1 MKLVHPNIDFGF
13 DFQKKNYYSLVIEN
27 ADEFFRLTKQ
37 ILNQT
42 EGEEGQW
49 VLSEVLPIN
58 INKNILVLSDFYNL
72 SCNNKKMESLLK
84 SKILG
89 LNGFVD
95 MGEVLSRINA
105 DILDLNDII
114 TSNFDFKIEY
124 NDEITLESILKL
136 LKYSFSDEEILLKK
150 VVNYIEIYSELNPI
164 KLVVFVGMT
173 ALLNETDIEN
183 LIKEI
188 SYRDIKMFFID
199 SFDKQIFKKENKIIV
214 DKDLCLI

>member
-89 LNGFVD
+89 LNSFVD